1 MADKGWKAFQ
11 AEMKRKR
18 AGTRAGKGKDDK
30 NCKEELTVQ
39 RLSSEVAGKQQKYS
53 RIGPR
58 EFVDFSGRELTI
70 ANIKEACT
78 RHFASKIGVG
88 MVCDILAGEQG
99 PSCSTVKQIPDT
111 KLIHVRFIDETE
123 VEIEGRSGDTQDTH
137 REQTMNRKQG
147 GAASKV
153 TQSLPSPNKMAKIE
167 NAKSKFIPKSLSV
180 SSILNLGRVVKSS
193 TTLVN
198 LNTFHLDNM
207 VWSTVD
213 IPVEFQISNDLL
225 GQGGFR
231 KAYRAKSNTR
241 EFSNTEWVVKKY
253 KTNAL
258 KEIEN
263 INQTAEQH
271 TRKVVQMHNL
281 SRNFAAQLTQVV
293 LDEDLRD
300 VFGETFTYKNIYL
313 GKLPDGE
320 FVTVEEFVEG
330 EMEKLINNDGK
341 PCGNK
346 EDVMLQKAECL
357 VHFSYEKSD
366 YQVMLVDVQGVGYE
380 LFDPEIASAELVDS
394 QNEVLF
400 TTGNLSATAIQNFK
414 VNHTCNF
421 YCKCLALK
429 PLSS

>member
-1 MADKGWKAFQ
+1 
-11 AEMKRKR
+11 
-18 AGTRAGKGKDDK
+18 
-30 NCKEELTVQ
+30 
-39 RLSSEVAGKQQKYS
+39 
-53 RIGPR
+53 
-58 EFVDFSGRELTI
+58 
-70 ANIKEACT
+70 
-78 RHFASKIGVG
+78 

-111 KLIHVRFIDETE
+111 KLIHVRSIDETE

-213 IPVEFQISNDLL
+213 IPVEFQISKDLL

-263 INQTAEQH
+263 ITQTAEQH

-281 SRNFAAQLTQVV
+281 SRNFAAQLAQVV

-300 VFGETFTYKNIYL
+300 VSW
-313 GKLPDGE
+313 
-320 FVTVEEFVEG
+320 
-330 EMEKLINNDGK
+330 
-341 PCGNK
+341 
-346 EDVMLQKAECL
+346 Q
-357 VHFSYEKSD
+357 
-366 YQVMLVDVQGVGYE
+366 
-380 LFDPEIASAELVDS
+380 ASRW
-394 QNEVLF
+394 
-400 TTGNLSATAIQNFK
+400 GIC
-414 VNHTCNF
+414 HH
-421 YCKCLALK
+421 
-429 PLSS
+429 

>member
-1 MADKGWKAFQ
+1 
-11 AEMKRKR
+11 MK
-18 AGTRAGKGKDDK
+18 
-30 NCKEELTVQ
+30 V
-39 RLSSEVAGKQQKYS
+39 EVAT
-53 RIGPR
+53 P
-58 EFVDFSGRELTI
+58 
-70 ANIKEACT
+70 
-78 RHFASKIGVG
+78 KI
-88 MVCDILAGEQG
+88 
-99 PSCSTVKQIPDT
+99 
-111 KLIHVRFIDETE
+111 
-123 VEIEGRSGDTQDTH
+123 
-137 REQTMNRKQG
+137 KQG
-147 GAASKV
+147 SAASGPKV

-193 TTLVN
+193 TTLVK
-198 LNTFHLDNM
+198 NTFHLDNM

-213 IPVEFQISNDLL
+213 IPVEFQISKDLL

-231 KAYRAKSNTR
+231 KAYRAKRNTR

-281 SRNFAAQLTQVV
+281 SRYFAAQLTQVV

-366 YQVMLVDVQGVGYE
+366 YQVMLVDVHGVGYE